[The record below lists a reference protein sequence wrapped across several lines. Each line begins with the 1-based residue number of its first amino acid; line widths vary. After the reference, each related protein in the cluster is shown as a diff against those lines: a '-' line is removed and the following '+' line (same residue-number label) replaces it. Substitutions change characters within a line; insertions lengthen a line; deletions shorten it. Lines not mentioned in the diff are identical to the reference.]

1 MRLRRF
7 QSCPAAAPEWNSI
20 AGDALYC
27 VEKRAIDAHPLPQRH
42 SGPPILFRIRTRSTP
57 SLVVATAVTLHEI
70 LRDWDGLCGNGPTS
84 AAPGPLRAP
93 TRLSSEQVATL
104 VQVGAALTALRYAFR
119 GPVGPG
125 VGSLLLAIAYCKG
138 VLPVAVLLWALSCL
152 LMNRTHV
159 NVLPVIHADHHR
171 SLNVAAR
178 FAGYCSSV
186 LEAILAA
193 VTSPNVILCHL
204 PLLLLVA
211 LVAQLWVLAQ
221 DPAWQPTLRASA
233 PLFLLATVYS
243 VVVWALGEL
252 APHVVPALGW
262 PDPLHLFLHGI
273 PYTPIPRAHASLDWT
288 TAIPISPVD
297 WEAVAAA
304 AASTPAPPPPP
315 QTHPRPPAAET
326 TVDVSA
332 ATDAAAGP
340 ALPDNLD
347 DILAEVDRLADT
359 GRDATRCVALLDRA
373 NDLSPDN
380 AEVLWRYCRSFDEM
394 FMATKDLKKRED
406 LARRGAALGTR
417 ATELA
422 PANPAAHRWR
432 GIMLGRSVD
441 FMGIKEK
448 VATGVVVREE
458 FERALE
464 LDPVGGYSLFCM
476 ASWYLAVA
484 QLSWMERKAATV
496 IFKNFPE
503 NPYADGLEIFARA
516 ERLISDGNIAV
527 PVQTLLGMAKCCVA
541 LKQTD
546 RARQVL
552 KRAVDFPA
560 TRPDELQGQAEA
572 RQLLSAV

>member
-1 MRLRRF
+1 
-7 QSCPAAAPEWNSI
+7 
-20 AGDALYC
+20 
-27 VEKRAIDAHPLPQRH
+27 
-42 SGPPILFRIRTRSTP
+42 
-57 SLVVATAVTLHEI
+57 
-70 LRDWDGLCGNGPTS
+70 
-84 AAPGPLRAP
+84 
-93 TRLSSEQVATL
+93 
-104 VQVGAALTALRYAFR
+104 
-119 GPVGPG
+119 
-125 VGSLLLAIAYCKG
+125 
-138 VLPVAVLLWALSCL
+138 
-152 LMNRTHV
+152 
-159 NVLPVIHADHHR
+159 
-171 SLNVAAR
+171 
-178 FAGYCSSV
+178 
-186 LEAILAA
+186 
-193 VTSPNVILCHL
+193 
-204 PLLLLVA
+204 
-211 LVAQLWVLAQ
+211 
-221 DPAWQPTLRASA
+221 
-233 PLFLLATVYS
+233 
-243 VVVWALGEL
+243 
-252 APHVVPALGW
+252 
-262 PDPLHLFLHGI
+262 
-273 PYTPIPRAHASLDWT
+273 
-288 TAIPISPVD
+288 
-297 WEAVAAA
+297 
-304 AASTPAPPPPP
+304 
-315 QTHPRPPAAET
+315 
-326 TVDVSA
+326 
-332 ATDAAAGP
+332 
-340 ALPDNLD
+340 
-347 DILAEVDRLADT
+347 
-359 GRDATRCVALLDRA
+359 
-373 NDLSPDN
+373 
-380 AEVLWRYCRSFDEM
+380 M

-516 ERLISDGNIAV
+516 ERLISDGNLAV